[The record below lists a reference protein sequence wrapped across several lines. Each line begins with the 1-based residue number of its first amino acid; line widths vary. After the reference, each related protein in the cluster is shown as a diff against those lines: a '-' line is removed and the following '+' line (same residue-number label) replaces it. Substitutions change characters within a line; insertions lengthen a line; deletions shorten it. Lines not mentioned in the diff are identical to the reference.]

1 MVTHGAN
8 KCRAVAVCF
17 SMTAKERL
25 LNNRLLG
32 ALCCV
37 ALASACEDY
46 NSLTNSYVVMTDD
59 LAELKADFNESVDQV
74 RLVFIVGPS

>member
-1 MVTHGAN
+1 MNT
-8 KCRAVAVCF
+8 K
-17 SMTAKERL
+17 
-25 LNNRLLG
+25 LLG

-37 ALASACEDY
+37 ALVAACDGY
-46 NSLTNSYVVMTDD
+46 NSANSYMVMADD

>member
-1 MVTHGAN
+1 MNN
-8 KCRAVAVCF
+8 K
-17 SMTAKERL
+17 
-25 LNNRLLG
+25 LLG

-37 ALASACEDY
+37 ALVAACDSY
-46 NSLTNSYVVMTDD
+46 NSANSYILMADD